1 MIEISPFIQTLLF
14 YIFGI
19 IGLLG
24 IYIFKEEKIL
34 NKEKFKEIYKEIK
47 QIKDSTKELSRKEF
61 DEIKGYVKE
70 SIDNVIN
77 SREFREDL
85 KKSINDIMLHIDS
98 SRSKG
103 EAAMF
108 NHFEDLLKRSL
119 KEITNKIE
127 NK

>member
-1 MIEISPFIQTLLF
+1 M
-14 YIFGI
+14 
-19 IGLLG
+19 
-24 IYIFKEEKIL
+24 
-34 NKEKFKEIYKEIK
+34 
-47 QIKDSTKELSRKEF
+47 
-61 DEIKGYVKE
+61 KE

-85 KKSINDIMLHIDS
+85 KKSINEIMLHIDS

-108 NHFEDLLKRSL
+108 IHFEDLLKKSL